1 MREILFLFICI
12 LIKCLGDCPQLRH
25 LSSHITEDVLRNL
38 ILGKYV
44 ESRDTLPPHERV
56 LHVVVDGLPQYQG
69 GVPVVQLPG
78 GDPELAVV
86 SAHVFEGPGV
96 AGVVVVDPVLPLAA
110 QQRDVLAV
118 DHHHVVPAVRH
129 GVVHRLVTTLQH
141 LQHNNMPHLTVSHLT
156 YFNDC
161 M

>member
-1 MREILFLFICI
+1 MSSGTYNKIFSLAILVFGSINDVPYLFL
-12 LIKCLGDCPQLRH
+12 R
-25 LSSHITEDVLRNL
+25 
-38 ILGKYV
+38 KYV
-44 ESRDTLPPHERV
+44 ESGNIVSPHQIV
-56 LHVVVDGLPQYQG
+56 LHVVVDCLPEYEG
-69 GVPVVQLPG
+69 GVPVMQLPG